1 MKDIKKQVTS
11 WLGIF
16 LGCTIMAAGFV
27 LFINPY
33 GIVPGGVYGA
43 SIVLHSL
50 FPTIQVGTF
59 GYMFDIP
66 LLILS
71 VVLLGSKL
79 GGRTIAAALS
89 TPFIMN
95 AISWLVYPS
104 QAALEA
110 LDPAQMLGGTMN
122 MTDHLML
129 TTLMGATIIGIGQG
143 IVVRNQATTGGSDI
157 VAMIIQKYF
166 HIKFSTAILL
176 TTLMG
181 ATIIGIGQGI
191 VVRNQATT
199 GGSDI
204 VAMIIQKYFHIKFS
218 TAILLVDTV
227 VVAFGLVVIGFGIG
241 IEDEGQQASWHL
253 SLYSLIAIFICSR
266 VLARVITGAK
276 NDKLIFVISDNKL
289 HDLHDYI
296 LHDLDRT
303 ATCIKSSGLYT
314 GADKEMIFLVVSY
327 KEVAGVK
334 QLHDLHDYILHD
346 LDRTATCIKSSGLYT
361 GADKEMIFLV
371 VSYKEVAGVK
381 LKIREADPRSFVI
394 VTDAYDTFGEGWKPL
409 PEKGEVEPE

>member
-1 MKDIKKQVTS
+1 MKNIKKDLTS

-16 LGCTIMAAGFV
+16 MGCTIMAAGFV

-50 FPTIQVGTF
+50 FPSIQVGTF

-79 GGRTIAAALS
+79 GGRTVAAALS

-104 QAALEA
+104 QEALEA
-110 LDPAQMLGGTMN
+110 LDATQMLGGTMN
-122 MTDHLML
+122 MNDHLML
-129 TTLMGATIIGIGQG
+129 TTLIGSTIIGMGQG

-166 HIKFSTAILL
+166 
-176 TTLMG
+176 
-181 ATIIGIGQGI
+181 
-191 VVRNQATT
+191 N
-199 GGSDI
+199 
-204 VAMIIQKYFHIKFS
+204 IKFS
-218 TAILLVDTV
+218 TAILLVDAL

-241 IEDEGQQASWHL
+241 VEDNGQQASWHL
-253 SLYSLIAIFICSR
+253 SFYSLLAIFICSR
-266 VLARVITGAK
+266 VLARVISGPK
-276 NDKLIFVISDNKL
+276 NDKLIFIISDNKL
-289 HDLHDYI
+289 HELHDYI
-296 LHDLDRT
+296 LHELDRT

-334 QLHDLHDYILHD
+334 Q
-346 LDRTATCIKSSGLYT
+346 
-361 GADKEMIFLV
+361 
-371 VSYKEVAGVK
+371 
-381 LKIREADPRSFVI
+381 KIREADPRSFVI
-394 VTDAYDTFGEGWKPL
+394 VTDAYDTFGEGWKTL
-409 PEKGEVEPE
+409 PSKDELQPE